1 MVTGD
6 TPVIE
11 QAVQLEFEP
20 DGPLTIPELV
30 RRISPAVVHIST
42 EEVTVNAG
50 GRPVPSGG
58 VGTGFIIDTSGL
70 IVTNEHVISGARS
83 IRVTLTDGRDTE
95 AELIGSDPL
104 ADLAVLRIDLADL
117 TVAPWDGPPICR

>member
-1 MVTGD
+1 VASATTPLEAREAPVVTGD

-58 VGTGFIIDTSGL
+58 VGTGFIIDASGL

-83 IRVTLTDGRDTE
+83 IQVTLTDGRDTE
-95 AELIGSDPL
+95 AELMAATRWP
-104 ADLAVLRIDLADL
+104 
-117 TVAPWDGPPICR
+117 TWPC